1 MKSKYRNIFF
11 VFGLVAIGLMLWK
24 FDPDY
29 GELWRNIKSAGYWF
43 PAVIVL
49 WVVIYLMNALSWF
62 CIINDGENRS
72 KVSFWKVYKFTVTGF
87 ALNYTTPVG
96 LMGGEPYRI
105 MELSPY
111 VGTAKATSSVIL
123 YVMMH
128 IFSHFWF
135 WLFSLLL
142 FVFMYSEKVNALALS
157 VLIPVAVLCL
167 VVIYLFMK
175 GYRNGFAKKGL
186 NLLTHVPFIRNWAK
200 RFVVEKRESIEKV
213 DRQIAELH
221 KQRKAT
227 FYLSLSLEFL
237 SRIVGCL
244 EIFFILKMMTPHV
257 NFWDCIL
264 IQAFSSLFANA
275 FFFSP
280 MQLGAREGGLA
291 IITST
296 LSLKSGF
303 GVTTGLITRVRE
315 LIWIAI
321 GLGIMKIG
329 NGKSNKK

>member
-11 VFGLVAIGLMLWK
+11 IFGLVAIGLMLWK

-29 GELWRNIKSAGYWF
+29 AELWRNIKSAGYWF
-43 PAVIVL
+43 PAVIFL
-49 WVVIYLMNALSWF
+49 WAIIYLMNALSWF

-72 KVSFWKVYKFTVTGF
+72 KVSFWKIYKFTITGF

-111 VGTAKATSSVIL
+111 VGAAKATSSVLL

-142 FVFMYSEKVNALALS
+142 FVVMYSEKVNTLALS
-157 VLIPVAVLCL
+157 VLLPIAVVCL
-167 VVIYLFMK
+167 LVIYLFMK
-175 GYRNGFAKKGL
+175 GYRNGFAKRGL
-186 NLLTHVPFIRNWAK
+186 KMLTHVPFIRNWAK
-200 RFVVEKRESIEKV
+200 RFVEEKKESIEKV
-213 DRQIAELH
+213 DHQIAELH

-227 FYLSLSLEFL
+227 FYLSLSLEFF

-264 IQAFSSLFANA
+264 IQAFSSLFANV

-296 LSLKSGF
+296 LSMKSGF

-321 GLGIMKIG
+321 GLGLMKIA
-329 NGKSNKK
+329 NGKKTN

>member
-11 VFGLVAIGLMLWK
+11 IFGLVAIGLMLWK

-29 GELWRNIKSAGYWF
+29 AELWRNIKSAGYWF
-43 PAVIVL
+43 PAVILL
-49 WVVIYLMNALSWF
+49 WAIIYLMNALSWF

-72 KVSFWKVYKFTVTGF
+72 KVSFWKIYKFTITGF

-111 VGTAKATSSVIL
+111 VGAAKATSSVLL

-135 WLFSLLL
+135 WLISLLL
-142 FVFMYSEKVNALALS
+142 FVVMYSEKVNTLALS
-157 VLIPVAVLCL
+157 VLLPIAVVCL
-167 VVIYLFMK
+167 LVIYLFMK
-175 GYRNGFAKKGL
+175 GYRNGFAKRGMKM
-186 NLLTHVPFIRNWAK
+186 LTHVPFIRNWAK
-200 RFVVEKRESIEKV
+200 RFVEEKKESIEKV
-213 DRQIAELH
+213 DQQIAELH

-227 FYLSLSLEFL
+227 FYLSLSLEFF

-264 IQAFSSLFANA
+264 IQAFSSLFANV

-296 LSLKSGF
+296 LSMKSGF

-321 GLGIMKIG
+321 GLGLMKIA
-329 NGKSNKK
+329 NGKKTN

>member
-11 VFGLVAIGLMLWK
+11 IFGLVAIGLMLWK

-29 GELWRNIKSAGYWF
+29 AELWRNIKSAGYWF
-43 PAVIVL
+43 PAVIFL
-49 WVVIYLMNALSWF
+49 WAIIYLMNALSWF

-72 KVSFWKVYKFTVTGF
+72 KVSFWKIYKFTITGF

-111 VGTAKATSSVIL
+111 VGAAKATSSVLL

-135 WLFSLLL
+135 WLISLLL
-142 FVFMYSEKVNALALS
+142 FVVMYSEKVNTLALS
-157 VLIPVAVLCL
+157 VLLPIAVVCL
-167 VVIYLFMK
+167 LVIYLFMK
-175 GYRNGFAKKGL
+175 GYRNGFAKRGL
-186 NLLTHVPFIRNWAK
+186 KMLTHVPFIRNWAK
-200 RFVVEKRESIEKV
+200 RFVEEKKESIEKV
-213 DRQIAELH
+213 DQQIAELH

-227 FYLSLSLEFL
+227 FYLSLSLEFF

-264 IQAFSSLFANA
+264 IQAFSSLFANV

-291 IITST
+291 IIIST

-321 GLGIMKIG
+321 GLGLMKIA
-329 NGKSNKK
+329 NGKKTN

>member
-11 VFGLVAIGLMLWK
+11 LFGLVAIGLMLWK

-29 GELWRNIKSAGYWF
+29 AELWRNIKSAGYWF
-43 PAVIVL
+43 PAVIFL
-49 WVVIYLMNALSWF
+49 WAIIYLVNALSWF

-72 KVSFWKVYKFTVTGF
+72 KVSFWKIYKFTITGF

-111 VGTAKATSSVIL
+111 VGAAKATSSVLL

-142 FVFMYSEKVNALALS
+142 FMVMYSEKVNTLALS
-157 VLIPVAVLCL
+157 VLLPIAVVCL
-167 VVIYLFMK
+167 LVIYLFMK
-175 GYRNGFAKKGL
+175 GYRNGFAKRGL
-186 NLLTHVPFIRNWAK
+186 KMLTHVPFIRNWAK
-200 RFVVEKRESIEKV
+200 RFVEEKKESIEKV
-213 DRQIAELH
+213 DQQIAELH

-227 FYLSLSLEFL
+227 FYLSLSLEFF

-264 IQAFSSLFANA
+264 IQAFSSLFANV

-296 LSLKSGF
+296 LSMKSGF

-321 GLGIMKIG
+321 GLGLMKIG
-329 NGKSNKK
+329 NGKKTN

>member
-11 VFGLVAIGLMLWK
+11 IFGLVAIGLMLWK

-29 GELWRNIKSAGYWF
+29 AELWRNIKSAGYWF
-43 PAVIVL
+43 PAVIFL
-49 WVVIYLMNALSWF
+49 WAIIYLMNALSWF

-72 KVSFWKVYKFTVTGF
+72 KVSFWKIYKFTITGF

-111 VGTAKATSSVIL
+111 VGAAKATSSVLL

-135 WLFSLLL
+135 WLISLLL
-142 FVFMYSEKVNALALS
+142 FVVMYSEKVNTLALS
-157 VLIPVAVLCL
+157 VLLPIAVVCL
-167 VVIYLFMK
+167 LVIYLFMK
-175 GYRNGFAKKGL
+175 GYRNGFAKRGMKM
-186 NLLTHVPFIRNWAK
+186 LTHVPFIRNWAK
-200 RFVVEKRESIEKV
+200 RFVEEKKESIEKV
-213 DRQIAELH
+213 DQQIAELH

-227 FYLSLSLEFL
+227 FYLSLSLEFF

-264 IQAFSSLFANA
+264 IQAFSSLFANV

-296 LSLKSGF
+296 LSMKSGF

-321 GLGIMKIG
+321 GLGLMKIA
-329 NGKSNKK
+329 NGKTTN

>member
-11 VFGLVAIGLMLWK
+11 IFGLVAIGLMLWK

-29 GELWRNIKSAGYWF
+29 AELWRNIKSAGYWF
-43 PAVIVL
+43 PAVIFL
-49 WVVIYLMNALSWF
+49 WAIIYLMNALSWF

-72 KVSFWKVYKFTVTGF
+72 KVSFWKIYKFTITGF

-111 VGTAKATSSVIL
+111 VGAAKATSSVLL

-142 FVFMYSEKVNALALS
+142 FVVMYSEKVNTLALS
-157 VLIPVAVLCL
+157 VLLPIAVVCL
-167 VVIYLFMK
+167 LVIYLFMK
-175 GYRNGFAKKGL
+175 GYRNGFAKRGL
-186 NLLTHVPFIRNWAK
+186 KMLTHVPFIRNWAK
-200 RFVVEKRESIEKV
+200 RFVEEKKESIEKV
-213 DRQIAELH
+213 DQQIAELH

-264 IQAFSSLFANA
+264 IQAFSSLFANV

-296 LSLKSGF
+296 LSMKSGF

-321 GLGIMKIG
+321 GLGLMKIA
-329 NGKSNKK
+329 NGKKTN

>member
-11 VFGLVAIGLMLWK
+11 IFGLVAIGLMLWK

-29 GELWRNIKSAGYWF
+29 AELWRNIKSAGYWF
-43 PAVIVL
+43 PAVILL
-49 WVVIYLMNALSWF
+49 WAIIYLMNALSWF

-72 KVSFWKVYKFTVTGF
+72 KVPFWKIYKFTITGF

-111 VGTAKATSSVIL
+111 VGAAKATSSVLL

-135 WLFSLLL
+135 WLISLLL
-142 FVFMYSEKVNALALS
+142 FVVMYSEKVNTLALS
-157 VLIPVAVLCL
+157 VLLPIAVVCL
-167 VVIYLFMK
+167 LVIYLFMK
-175 GYRNGFAKKGL
+175 GYRNGFAKRGL
-186 NLLTHVPFIRNWAK
+186 KMLTHVPFIRNWAK
-200 RFVVEKRESIEKV
+200 RFVEEKKESIEKV
-213 DRQIAELH
+213 DQQIAELH

-227 FYLSLSLEFL
+227 FYLSLSLEFF

-264 IQAFSSLFANA
+264 IQAFSSLFANV

-321 GLGIMKIG
+321 GLGLMKIG
-329 NGKSNKK
+329 NGKKTN

>member
-11 VFGLVAIGLMLWK
+11 IFGLVAIGLMLWK

-29 GELWRNIKSAGYWF
+29 AELWRNIKSAGYWF
-43 PAVIVL
+43 PAVIFL
-49 WVVIYLMNALSWF
+49 WAIIYLMNALSWF

-72 KVSFWKVYKFTVTGF
+72 KVSFWKIYKFTITGF

-111 VGTAKATSSVIL
+111 VGAAKATSSVLL

-142 FVFMYSEKVNALALS
+142 FVVMYSEKVNTLALS
-157 VLIPVAVLCL
+157 VLLPIAVVCL
-167 VVIYLFMK
+167 LVIYLFMK
-175 GYRNGFAKKGL
+175 GYRNGFAKRGL
-186 NLLTHVPFIRNWAK
+186 KMLTHVPFIRNWAK
-200 RFVVEKRESIEKV
+200 RFVEEKKESIEKV
-213 DRQIAELH
+213 DQQIAELH

-264 IQAFSSLFANA
+264 IQAFSSLFANV

-296 LSLKSGF
+296 LSMKSGF

-321 GLGIMKIG
+321 GLGLMKIG
-329 NGKSNKK
+329 NGKKTN

>member
-11 VFGLVAIGLMLWK
+11 IFGLVAIGLMLWK

-29 GELWRNIKSAGYWF
+29 AELWRNIKSAGYWF
-43 PAVIVL
+43 PAVILL
-49 WVVIYLMNALSWF
+49 WAIIYLMNALSWF

-72 KVSFWKVYKFTVTGF
+72 KVPFWKIYKFTITGF

-111 VGTAKATSSVIL
+111 VGAAKATSSVLL

-135 WLFSLLL
+135 WLISLLL
-142 FVFMYSEKVNALALS
+142 FVVMYSEKVNTLALS
-157 VLIPVAVLCL
+157 VLLPIAVVCL
-167 VVIYLFMK
+167 LVIYLFMK
-175 GYRNGFAKKGL
+175 GYRNGFAKRGMKM
-186 NLLTHVPFIRNWAK
+186 LTHVPFIRNWAK
-200 RFVVEKRESIEKV
+200 RFVEEKKESIEKV
-213 DRQIAELH
+213 DQQIAELH

-227 FYLSLSLEFL
+227 FYLSLSLEFF

-264 IQAFSSLFANA
+264 IQAFSSLFANV

-296 LSLKSGF
+296 LSMKSGF

-321 GLGIMKIG
+321 GLGLMKIG
-329 NGKSNKK
+329 NGKKTN

>member
-11 VFGLVAIGLMLWK
+11 IFGLVAIGLMLWK

-29 GELWRNIKSAGYWF
+29 AELWRNIKSAGYWF
-43 PAVIVL
+43 PAVILL
-49 WVVIYLMNALSWF
+49 WAIIYLMNALSWF

-72 KVSFWKVYKFTVTGF
+72 KVSFWKIYKFTITGF

-111 VGTAKATSSVIL
+111 VGAAKATSSVLL

-135 WLFSLLL
+135 WLISLLL
-142 FVFMYSEKVNALALS
+142 FVVMYSEKVNTLALS
-157 VLIPVAVLCL
+157 VLLPIAVVCL
-167 VVIYLFMK
+167 LVIYLFMK
-175 GYRNGFAKKGL
+175 GYRNGFAKRGL
-186 NLLTHVPFIRNWAK
+186 KMLTHVPFIRNWAK
-200 RFVVEKRESIEKV
+200 RFVEEKKESIEKV
-213 DRQIAELH
+213 DQQIAELH

-227 FYLSLSLEFL
+227 FYLSLSLEFF

-264 IQAFSSLFANA
+264 IQAFSSLFANV

-321 GLGIMKIG
+321 GLGLMKIG
-329 NGKSNKK
+329 NGKKTN

>member
-11 VFGLVAIGLMLWK
+11 IFGLVAIGLMLWK

-29 GELWRNIKSAGYWF
+29 AELWRNIKSAGYWF
-43 PAVIVL
+43 PAVIFL
-49 WVVIYLMNALSWF
+49 WAIIYLMNALSWF

-72 KVSFWKVYKFTVTGF
+72 KVPFWKIYKFTITGF

-111 VGTAKATSSVIL
+111 VGAAKATSSVLL

-135 WLFSLLL
+135 WLISLLL
-142 FVFMYSEKVNALALS
+142 FVVMYSEKVNTLALS
-157 VLIPVAVLCL
+157 VLLPIAVVCL
-167 VVIYLFMK
+167 LVIYLFMK
-175 GYRNGFAKKGL
+175 GYRNGFAKRGMKM
-186 NLLTHVPFIRNWAK
+186 LTHVPFIRNWAK
-200 RFVVEKRESIEKV
+200 RFVEEKKESIEKV
-213 DRQIAELH
+213 DQQIAELH

-227 FYLSLSLEFL
+227 FYLSLSLEFF

-264 IQAFSSLFANA
+264 IQAFSSLFANV

-296 LSLKSGF
+296 LSMKSGF

-321 GLGIMKIG
+321 GLGLMKIA
-329 NGKSNKK
+329 NGKKTN

>member
-11 VFGLVAIGLMLWK
+11 IFGLVAIGLMLWK

-29 GELWRNIKSAGYWF
+29 AELWRNIKSAGYWF
-43 PAVIVL
+43 PAVIFL
-49 WVVIYLMNALSWF
+49 WAIIYLMNALSWF

-72 KVSFWKVYKFTVTGF
+72 KVSFWKIYKFTITGF

-111 VGTAKATSSVIL
+111 VGAAKATSSVLL

-142 FVFMYSEKVNALALS
+142 FVVMYSEKVNTLALS
-157 VLIPVAVLCL
+157 VLLPIAVVCL
-167 VVIYLFMK
+167 LVIYLFMK
-175 GYRNGFAKKGL
+175 GYRNGFAKRGL
-186 NLLTHVPFIRNWAK
+186 KMLTHVPFIRNWAK
-200 RFVVEKRESIEKV
+200 RFVEEKKESIEKV
-213 DRQIAELH
+213 DQQIAELH

-227 FYLSLSLEFL
+227 FYLSLSLEFF

-264 IQAFSSLFANA
+264 IQAFSSLFANV

-296 LSLKSGF
+296 LSMKSGF

-321 GLGIMKIG
+321 GLGLMKIA
-329 NGKSNKK
+329 NGKKTN

>member
-11 VFGLVAIGLMLWK
+11 IFGLVAIGLMLWK

-29 GELWRNIKSAGYWF
+29 AELWRNIKSAGYWF
-43 PAVIVL
+43 PAVIFL
-49 WVVIYLMNALSWF
+49 WAIIYLMNALSWF

-72 KVSFWKVYKFTVTGF
+72 KVSFWKIYKFTITGF

-111 VGTAKATSSVIL
+111 VGAAKATSSVLL

-135 WLFSLLL
+135 WLISLLL
-142 FVFMYSEKVNALALS
+142 FVVMYSEKVNTLALS
-157 VLIPVAVLCL
+157 VLLPIAVVCL
-167 VVIYLFMK
+167 LVIYLFMK
-175 GYRNGFAKKGL
+175 GYRNGFAKRGMKM
-186 NLLTHVPFIRNWAK
+186 LTHVPFIRNWAK
-200 RFVVEKRESIEKV
+200 RFVEEKKESIEKV
-213 DRQIAELH
+213 DQQIAELH

-227 FYLSLSLEFL
+227 FYLSLSLEFF

-264 IQAFSSLFANA
+264 IQAFSSLFANV

-296 LSLKSGF
+296 LSMKSGF

-321 GLGIMKIG
+321 GLGLMKIG
-329 NGKSNKK
+329 NGKKTN

>member
-11 VFGLVAIGLMLWK
+11 IFGLVAIGLMLWK

-29 GELWRNIKSAGYWF
+29 AELWRNIKSAGYWF
-43 PAVIVL
+43 PAVIFL
-49 WVVIYLMNALSWF
+49 WAIIYLMNALSWF

-72 KVSFWKVYKFTVTGF
+72 KVSFWKIYKFTITGF

-111 VGTAKATSSVIL
+111 VGAAKATSSVLL

-135 WLFSLLL
+135 WLISLLL
-142 FVFMYSEKVNALALS
+142 FVVMYSEKVNTLALS
-157 VLIPVAVLCL
+157 VLLPIAVVCL
-167 VVIYLFMK
+167 LVIYLFMK
-175 GYRNGFAKKGL
+175 GYRNGFAKRGL
-186 NLLTHVPFIRNWAK
+186 KMLTHVPFIRNWAK
-200 RFVVEKRESIEKV
+200 RFVEEKKESIEKV
-213 DRQIAELH
+213 DQQIAELH

-227 FYLSLSLEFL
+227 FYLSLSLEFF

-264 IQAFSSLFANA
+264 IQAFSSLFANV

-296 LSLKSGF
+296 LSMKSGF

-321 GLGIMKIG
+321 GLGLMKIA
-329 NGKSNKK
+329 NGKKTN

>member
-11 VFGLVAIGLMLWK
+11 IFGLVAIGLMLWK

-29 GELWRNIKSAGYWF
+29 AELWRNIKSAGYWF
-43 PAVIVL
+43 PAVIFL
-49 WVVIYLMNALSWF
+49 WAIIYLMNALSWF

-72 KVSFWKVYKFTVTGF
+72 KVSFWKIYKFTITGF

-111 VGTAKATSSVIL
+111 VGAAKATSSVLL

-135 WLFSLLL
+135 WLISLLL
-142 FVFMYSEKVNALALS
+142 FVVMYSEKVNTLALS
-157 VLIPVAVLCL
+157 VLLPIAVVCL
-167 VVIYLFMK
+167 LVIYLFMK
-175 GYRNGFAKKGL
+175 GYRNGFAKRGL
-186 NLLTHVPFIRNWAK
+186 KMLTHVPFIRNWAK
-200 RFVVEKRESIEKV
+200 RFVEEKKESIEKV
-213 DRQIAELH
+213 DQQIAELH

-227 FYLSLSLEFL
+227 FYLSLSLEFF

-264 IQAFSSLFANA
+264 IQAFSSLFANV

-321 GLGIMKIG
+321 GLGLMKIG
-329 NGKSNKK
+329 NGKKTN

>member
-11 VFGLVAIGLMLWK
+11 IFGLVAIGLMLWK

-29 GELWRNIKSAGYWF
+29 AELWRNIKSAGYWF
-43 PAVIVL
+43 PAVIFL
-49 WVVIYLMNALSWF
+49 WAIIYLMNALSWF

-72 KVSFWKVYKFTVTGF
+72 KVPFWKIYKFTITGF

-111 VGTAKATSSVIL
+111 VGAAKATSSVLL

-135 WLFSLLL
+135 WLISLLL
-142 FVFMYSEKVNALALS
+142 FVVMYSEKVNTLALS
-157 VLIPVAVLCL
+157 VLLPIAVVCL
-167 VVIYLFMK
+167 LVIYLFMK
-175 GYRNGFAKKGL
+175 GYRNGFAKRGL
-186 NLLTHVPFIRNWAK
+186 KMLTHVPFIRNWAK
-200 RFVVEKRESIEKV
+200 RFVEEKKESIEKV
-213 DRQIAELH
+213 DQQIAELH

-227 FYLSLSLEFL
+227 FYLSLSLEFF

-264 IQAFSSLFANA
+264 IQAFSSLFANV

-296 LSLKSGF
+296 LSMKSGF

-321 GLGIMKIG
+321 GLGLMKIA
-329 NGKSNKK
+329 NGKKTN

>member
-11 VFGLVAIGLMLWK
+11 IFGLVAIGLMLWK

-29 GELWRNIKSAGYWF
+29 AELWRNIKSAGYWF
-43 PAVIVL
+43 PAVIFL
-49 WVVIYLMNALSWF
+49 WAIIYLMNALSWF

-72 KVSFWKVYKFTVTGF
+72 KVPFWKIYKFTITGF

-111 VGTAKATSSVIL
+111 VGAAKATSSVLL

-135 WLFSLLL
+135 WLISLLL
-142 FVFMYSEKVNALALS
+142 FVVMYSEKVNTLALS
-157 VLIPVAVLCL
+157 VLLPIAVVCL
-167 VVIYLFMK
+167 LVIYLFMK
-175 GYRNGFAKKGL
+175 GYRNGFAKRGL
-186 NLLTHVPFIRNWAK
+186 KMLTHVPFIRNWAK
-200 RFVVEKRESIEKV
+200 RFVEEKKESIEKV
-213 DRQIAELH
+213 DQQIAELH

-227 FYLSLSLEFL
+227 FYLSLSLEFF

-264 IQAFSSLFANA
+264 IQAFSSLFANV

-321 GLGIMKIG
+321 GLGLMKIG
-329 NGKSNKK
+329 NGKKTN

>member
-11 VFGLVAIGLMLWK
+11 IFGLVAIGLMLWK

-29 GELWRNIKSAGYWF
+29 AELWRNIKSAGYWF
-43 PAVIVL
+43 PAVIFL
-49 WVVIYLMNALSWF
+49 WAIIYLMNALSWF

-72 KVSFWKVYKFTVTGF
+72 KVSFWKIYKFTITGF

-111 VGTAKATSSVIL
+111 VGAAKATSSVLL

-142 FVFMYSEKVNALALS
+142 FVVLYSEKVNTLALS
-157 VLIPVAVLCL
+157 VLLPIAVVCL
-167 VVIYLFMK
+167 LVIYLFMK
-175 GYRNGFAKKGL
+175 GYRNGFAKRGL
-186 NLLTHVPFIRNWAK
+186 KMLTHVPFIRNWAK
-200 RFVVEKRESIEKV
+200 RFVEEKKESIEKV
-213 DRQIAELH
+213 DQQIAELH

-227 FYLSLSLEFL
+227 FYLSLSLEFF

-264 IQAFSSLFANA
+264 IQAFSSLFANV

-296 LSLKSGF
+296 LSMKSGF

-321 GLGIMKIG
+321 GLGLMKIA
-329 NGKSNKK
+329 NGKKTN

>member
-11 VFGLVAIGLMLWK
+11 IFGLVAIGLMLWK

-29 GELWRNIKSAGYWF
+29 AELWRNIKSAGYWF
-43 PAVIVL
+43 PAVIFL
-49 WVVIYLMNALSWF
+49 WAIIYLMNALSWF

-72 KVSFWKVYKFTVTGF
+72 KVSFWKIYKFTITGF

-111 VGTAKATSSVIL
+111 VGAAKATSSVLL

-142 FVFMYSEKVNALALS
+142 FVVMYSEKVNTLALS
-157 VLIPVAVLCL
+157 VLLPIAVVCL
-167 VVIYLFMK
+167 LVIYLFMK
-175 GYRNGFAKKGL
+175 GYRNGFAKRGL
-186 NLLTHVPFIRNWAK
+186 KMLTHVPFIRNWAK
-200 RFVVEKRESIEKV
+200 RFVEEKKDSIEKV
-213 DRQIAELH
+213 DQQIAELH

-264 IQAFSSLFANA
+264 IQAFSSLFANV

-296 LSLKSGF
+296 LSMKSGF

-329 NGKSNKK
+329 NGKITN

>member
-11 VFGLVAIGLMLWK
+11 IFGLVAIGLMLWK

-29 GELWRNIKSAGYWF
+29 AELWRNIKSAGYWF
-43 PAVIVL
+43 PAVIFL
-49 WVVIYLMNALSWF
+49 WAIIYLMNALSWF

-72 KVSFWKVYKFTVTGF
+72 KVSFWKIYKFTITGF

-111 VGTAKATSSVIL
+111 VGAAKATSSVLL

-135 WLFSLLL
+135 WLISLLL
-142 FVFMYSEKVNALALS
+142 FVVMYSEKVNTLALS
-157 VLIPVAVLCL
+157 VLLPIAVVCL
-167 VVIYLFMK
+167 LVIYLFMK
-175 GYRNGFAKKGL
+175 GYRNGFAKRGL
-186 NLLTHVPFIRNWAK
+186 KMLTHVPFIRNWAK
-200 RFVVEKRESIEKV
+200 RFVEEKKESIEKV
-213 DRQIAELH
+213 DQQIAELH

-227 FYLSLSLEFL
+227 FYLSLSLEFF

-264 IQAFSSLFANA
+264 IQAFSSLFANV

-321 GLGIMKIG
+321 GLGLMKIA
-329 NGKSNKK
+329 NGKKTN

>member
-1 MKSKYRNIFF
+1 
-11 VFGLVAIGLMLWK
+11 
-24 FDPDY
+24 
-29 GELWRNIKSAGYWF
+29 
-43 PAVIVL
+43 
-49 WVVIYLMNALSWF
+49 
-62 CIINDGENRS
+62 
-72 KVSFWKVYKFTVTGF
+72 
-87 ALNYTTPVG
+87 
-96 LMGGEPYRI
+96 
-105 MELSPY
+105 
-111 VGTAKATSSVIL
+111 
-123 YVMMH
+123 
-128 IFSHFWF
+128 
-135 WLFSLLL
+135 
-142 FVFMYSEKVNALALS
+142 
-157 VLIPVAVLCL
+157 
-167 VVIYLFMK
+167 MK

>member
-11 VFGLVAIGLMLWK
+11 IFGLVAIGLMLWK

-29 GELWRNIKSAGYWF
+29 AELWRNIKSAGYWF
-43 PAVIVL
+43 PAVIFL
-49 WVVIYLMNALSWF
+49 WAIIYLMNALSWF

-72 KVSFWKVYKFTVTGF
+72 KVSFWKIYKFTITGF

-111 VGTAKATSSVIL
+111 VGAAKATSSVLL

-135 WLFSLLL
+135 WLISLLL
-142 FVFMYSEKVNALALS
+142 FVVMYSEKVNTLALS
-157 VLIPVAVLCL
+157 VLLPIAVVCL
-167 VVIYLFMK
+167 LVIYLFMK
-175 GYRNGFAKKGL
+175 GYRNGFAKRGL
-186 NLLTHVPFIRNWAK
+186 KMLTHVPFIRNWAK
-200 RFVVEKRESIEKV
+200 RFVEEKKESIEKV
-213 DRQIAELH
+213 DQQIAELH

-227 FYLSLSLEFL
+227 FYLSLSLEFF

-264 IQAFSSLFANA
+264 IQAFSSLFANV

-296 LSLKSGF
+296 LSMKSGF

-321 GLGIMKIG
+321 GLGLMKIG
-329 NGKSNKK
+329 NGKKTN

>member
-11 VFGLVAIGLMLWK
+11 IFGLVAIGLMLWK

-29 GELWRNIKSAGYWF
+29 AELWRNIKSAGYWF
-43 PAVIVL
+43 PAVIFL
-49 WVVIYLMNALSWF
+49 WAIIYLMNALSWF

-72 KVSFWKVYKFTVTGF
+72 KVSFWKIYKFTITGF

-111 VGTAKATSSVIL
+111 VGAAKATSSVLL

-142 FVFMYSEKVNALALS
+142 FVVMYSEKVNTLALS
-157 VLIPVAVLCL
+157 VLLPIAVVCL
-167 VVIYLFMK
+167 LVIYLFMK
-175 GYRNGFAKKGL
+175 GYRNGFAKRGL
-186 NLLTHVPFIRNWAK
+186 KMLTHVPFIRNWAK
-200 RFVVEKRESIEKV
+200 RFVEEKKESIEKV
-213 DRQIAELH
+213 DQQIAELH

-227 FYLSLSLEFL
+227 FYLSLSLEFF

-264 IQAFSSLFANA
+264 IQAFSSLFANV

-321 GLGIMKIG
+321 GLGLMKIG
-329 NGKSNKK
+329 NGKKTN

>member
-11 VFGLVAIGLMLWK
+11 IFGLVAIGLMLWK

-29 GELWRNIKSAGYWF
+29 AELWRNIKSAGYWF
-43 PAVIVL
+43 PAVIFL
-49 WVVIYLMNALSWF
+49 WAIIYLMNALSWF

-72 KVSFWKVYKFTVTGF
+72 KVSFWKIYKFTITGF

-111 VGTAKATSSVIL
+111 VGAAKATSSVLL
-123 YVMMH
+123 YVMMQ

-135 WLFSLLL
+135 WLISLLL
-142 FVFMYSEKVNALALS
+142 FVVMYSEKVNTLALS
-157 VLIPVAVLCL
+157 VLLPIAVVCL
-167 VVIYLFMK
+167 LVIYLFMK
-175 GYRNGFAKKGL
+175 GYRNGFAKRGMKM
-186 NLLTHVPFIRNWAK
+186 LTHVPFIRNWAK
-200 RFVVEKRESIEKV
+200 RFVEEKKESIEKV
-213 DRQIAELH
+213 DQQIAELH

-227 FYLSLSLEFL
+227 FYLSLSLEFF

-264 IQAFSSLFANA
+264 IQAFSSLFANV

-296 LSLKSGF
+296 LSMKSGF

-321 GLGIMKIG
+321 GLGLMKIA
-329 NGKSNKK
+329 NGKKTN

>member
-11 VFGLVAIGLMLWK
+11 IFGLVAIGLMLWK

-29 GELWRNIKSAGYWF
+29 AELWRNIKSAGYWF
-43 PAVIVL
+43 PAVIFL
-49 WVVIYLMNALSWF
+49 WAIIYLMNALSWF

-72 KVSFWKVYKFTVTGF
+72 KVSFWKIYKFTITGF

-111 VGTAKATSSVIL
+111 VGAAKANSSVLL

-135 WLFSLLL
+135 WLISLLL
-142 FVFMYSEKVNALALS
+142 FVVMYSEKVNTLALS
-157 VLIPVAVLCL
+157 VLLPIAVVCL
-167 VVIYLFMK
+167 LVIYLFMK
-175 GYRNGFAKKGL
+175 GYRNGFAKRGMKM
-186 NLLTHVPFIRNWAK
+186 LTHVPFIRNWAK
-200 RFVVEKRESIEKV
+200 RFVEEKKDSIEKV
-213 DRQIAELH
+213 DQQIAELH

-227 FYLSLSLEFL
+227 FYLSLSLEFF

-264 IQAFSSLFANA
+264 IQAFSSLFANV

-296 LSLKSGF
+296 LSMKSGF

-321 GLGIMKIG
+321 GLGLMKIA
-329 NGKSNKK
+329 NGKKTN

>member
-11 VFGLVAIGLMLWK
+11 IFGLVAIGLMLWK

-29 GELWRNIKSAGYWF
+29 AELWRNIKSAGYWF
-43 PAVIVL
+43 PAVIFL
-49 WVVIYLMNALSWF
+49 WAIIYLMNALSWF

-72 KVSFWKVYKFTVTGF
+72 KVSFWKIYKFTITGF

-111 VGTAKATSSVIL
+111 VGAAKATSSVLL

-142 FVFMYSEKVNALALS
+142 FVVMYSEKVNTLALS
-157 VLIPVAVLCL
+157 VLLPIAVVCL
-167 VVIYLFMK
+167 LVIYLFMK
-175 GYRNGFAKKGL
+175 GYRNGFAKRGMKM
-186 NLLTHVPFIRNWAK
+186 LTHVPFIRNWAK
-200 RFVVEKRESIEKV
+200 RFVEEKKESIEKV
-213 DRQIAELH
+213 DQQIAELH

-227 FYLSLSLEFL
+227 FYLSLSLEFF

-264 IQAFSSLFANA
+264 IQAFSSLFANV

-296 LSLKSGF
+296 LSMKSGF

-321 GLGIMKIG
+321 GLGLMKIA
-329 NGKSNKK
+329 NGKKTN

>member
-11 VFGLVAIGLMLWK
+11 IFGLVAIGLMLWK

-29 GELWRNIKSAGYWF
+29 AELWRNIKSAGYWF
-43 PAVIVL
+43 PAVIFL
-49 WVVIYLMNALSWF
+49 WAIIYLMNALSWF

-72 KVSFWKVYKFTVTGF
+72 KVSFWKIYKFTITGF

-111 VGTAKATSSVIL
+111 VGAAKATSSVLL

-135 WLFSLLL
+135 WLISLLL
-142 FVFMYSEKVNALALS
+142 FVVMYSEKVNTLALS
-157 VLIPVAVLCL
+157 VLLPIAVVCL
-167 VVIYLFMK
+167 LVIYLFMK
-175 GYRNGFAKKGL
+175 GYRNGFAKRGL
-186 NLLTHVPFIRNWAK
+186 KMLTHVPLIRNWAK
-200 RFVVEKRESIEKV
+200 RFVEEKKESIEKV
-213 DRQIAELH
+213 DQQIAELH

-227 FYLSLSLEFL
+227 FYLSLSLEFF

-264 IQAFSSLFANA
+264 IQAFSSLFANV

-296 LSLKSGF
+296 LSMKSGF

-321 GLGIMKIG
+321 GLGLMKIA
-329 NGKSNKK
+329 NGKKTN

>member
-11 VFGLVAIGLMLWK
+11 IFGLVAIGLMLWK

-29 GELWRNIKSAGYWF
+29 AELWRNIKSAGYWF
-43 PAVIVL
+43 PAVIFL
-49 WVVIYLMNALSWF
+49 WAIIYLMNALSWF

-72 KVSFWKVYKFTVTGF
+72 KVSFWKIYKFTITGF

-111 VGTAKATSSVIL
+111 VGAAKATSSVLL

-142 FVFMYSEKVNALALS
+142 FVVMYSEKVNTLALS
-157 VLIPVAVLCL
+157 VLLPIAVVCL
-167 VVIYLFMK
+167 LVIYLFMK
-175 GYRNGFAKKGL
+175 GYRNGFAKRGL
-186 NLLTHVPFIRNWAK
+186 KMLTHVPFIRNWAK
-200 RFVVEKRESIEKV
+200 RFVEEKKESIEKV
-213 DRQIAELH
+213 DQQIAELH

-264 IQAFSSLFANA
+264 IQAFSSLFANV

-321 GLGIMKIG
+321 GLGLMKIG
-329 NGKSNKK
+329 NGKKTN

>member
-11 VFGLVAIGLMLWK
+11 IFGLVAIGLMLWK

-29 GELWRNIKSAGYWF
+29 AELWRNIKSAGYWF
-43 PAVIVL
+43 PAVIFL
-49 WVVIYLMNALSWF
+49 WAIIYLMNALSWF

-72 KVSFWKVYKFTVTGF
+72 KVSFWKIYKFTITGF

-111 VGTAKATSSVIL
+111 VGAAKATSSVLL

-135 WLFSLLL
+135 WLISLLL
-142 FVFMYSEKVNALALS
+142 FVVMYSEKVNTLALS
-157 VLIPVAVLCL
+157 VLLPIAVVCL
-167 VVIYLFMK
+167 LVIYLFMK
-175 GYRNGFAKKGL
+175 GYRNGFAKRGL
-186 NLLTHVPFIRNWAK
+186 KMLTHVPFIRNWAK
-200 RFVVEKRESIEKV
+200 RFVEEKKDSIEKV
-213 DRQIAELH
+213 DQQIAELH

-264 IQAFSSLFANA
+264 IQAFSSLFANV

-296 LSLKSGF
+296 LSMKSGF

-329 NGKSNKK
+329 NGKITN

>member
-11 VFGLVAIGLMLWK
+11 IFGLVAIGLMLWK

-29 GELWRNIKSAGYWF
+29 AELWRNIKSAGYWF
-43 PAVIVL
+43 PAVIFL
-49 WVVIYLMNALSWF
+49 WAIIYLMNALSWF

-72 KVSFWKVYKFTVTGF
+72 KVSFWKIYKFTITGF

-111 VGTAKATSSVIL
+111 VGAAKATSSVLL

-142 FVFMYSEKVNALALS
+142 FVVMYSEKVNTLALS
-157 VLIPVAVLCL
+157 VLLPIAVVCL
-167 VVIYLFMK
+167 LVIYLFMK
-175 GYRNGFAKKGL
+175 GYRNGFAKRGL
-186 NLLTHVPFIRNWAK
+186 KMLTHVPFIRNWAK
-200 RFVVEKRESIEKV
+200 RFVEEKKESIEKV
-213 DRQIAELH
+213 DQQIAELH

-237 SRIVGCL
+237 SRIIGCL
-244 EIFFILKMMTPHV
+244 EISFILKMMTPHV

-264 IQAFSSLFANA
+264 IQAFSSLFANV

-321 GLGIMKIG
+321 GLGLMKIG
-329 NGKSNKK
+329 NGKKTN

>member
-11 VFGLVAIGLMLWK
+11 IFGLVAIGLMLWK

-29 GELWRNIKSAGYWF
+29 AELWRNIKSAGYWF
-43 PAVIVL
+43 PAVIFL
-49 WVVIYLMNALSWF
+49 WAIIYLMNALSWF

-72 KVSFWKVYKFTVTGF
+72 KVSFWKIYKFTITGF

-111 VGTAKATSSVIL
+111 VGAAKATSSVLL

-142 FVFMYSEKVNALALS
+142 FVVMYSEKVNTLALS
-157 VLIPVAVLCL
+157 VLLPIAVVCL
-167 VVIYLFMK
+167 LVIYLFMK
-175 GYRNGFAKKGL
+175 GYRNGFAKRGL
-186 NLLTHVPFIRNWAK
+186 KMLTHVPFIRNWAK
-200 RFVVEKRESIEKV
+200 RFVEEKKESIEKV
-213 DRQIAELH
+213 DQQIAELH

-237 SRIVGCL
+237 SRIIGCL

-264 IQAFSSLFANA
+264 IQAFSSLFANV

-321 GLGIMKIG
+321 GLGLMKIG
-329 NGKSNKK
+329 NGKKTN